1 MSKTKSKSQKIAEKT
16 IFATFQILK
25 ENGGELRAREVID
38 RIRETV
44 NFDEYET
51 HRFEKSGYIRWES
64 ILHFYTIDCMK
75 AGYLRKQKGIWYLT
89 QEGEHAIELGPEKL
103 LSSAN
108 KLYREWDNNRKVVD
122 DVQTDLSDFNEQDA
136 AQVQKS
142 LLSQYE
148 EDAFNG
154 IRNFII
160 NKNPYEFQDI
170 IAELLAAMGY
180 HISDVAQ
187 RGADNGIDIL
197 AYTDPLGTRQPRII
211 VQVKHRPEAAIA
223 AEDIQKLA
231 GTLKRNTD
239 VGIFVT
245 SGKFSKPAKKEARD
259 FREHIE
265 LIDFE
270 RFVSLWQEYYAKM
283 TDEQKS
289 YLPLHPIYFLG
300 E

>member
-1 MSKTKSKSQKIAEKT
+1 MVFNAE
-16 IFATFQILK
+16 
-25 ENGGELRAREVID
+25 
-38 RIRETV
+38 
-44 NFDEYET
+44 
-51 HRFEKSGYIRWES
+51 
-64 ILHFYTIDCMK
+64 
-75 AGYLRKQKGIWYLT
+75 
-89 QEGEHAIELGPEKL
+89 EGEHAIELGPEKL

-108 KLYREWDNNRKVVD
+108 KLYREWDNNRKVGD

-170 IAELLAAMGY
+170 VAELLAAMGY

>member
-108 KLYREWDNNRKVVD
+108 KLYREWDNNRKVGD

-170 IAELLAAMGY
+170 VAELLAAMGY